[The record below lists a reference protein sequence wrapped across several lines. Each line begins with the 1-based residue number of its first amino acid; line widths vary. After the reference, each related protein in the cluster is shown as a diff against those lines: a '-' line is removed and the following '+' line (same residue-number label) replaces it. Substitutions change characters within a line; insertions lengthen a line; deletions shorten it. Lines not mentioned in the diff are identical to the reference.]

1 MTVSVM
7 EKNICLI
14 LYFAHK
20 HCQMKRERTLQENL
34 SLTKE
39 KERYTINTTTT
50 TCNWSQQRKSNGTV
64 SWIEQR
70 KMSFLKL
77 VLKNVKKLMCQKRNK
92 CLKIKEKNI
101 K

>member
-1 MTVSVM
+1 
-7 EKNICLI
+7 
-14 LYFAHK
+14 
-20 HCQMKRERTLQENL
+20 MKRERTLQENL

-70 KMSFLKL
+70 NMSFLKL